1 MVANIETQAVQPPAV
16 VRVCMGGTRVV
27 EHPLQ
32 PMATHETLR
41 NIYCGHIQLPQ
52 SDLDTYNRM
61 TAEINRAT
69 YHTDREFL
77 LDQRHRFFVNA
88 MYAQRDRI
96 EADTSKS
103 ANATQAAG
111 QTAATM

>member
-1 MVANIETQAVQPPAV
+1 MVANIETPPVQPAAV

-27 EHPLQ
+27 EYPLQ

-41 NIYCGHIQLPQ
+41 NIYCGYIQLPQ

-61 TAEINRAT
+61 TGEINRAT

-77 LDQRHRFFVNA
+77 LDQRHRFFVDA
-88 MYAQRDRI
+88 MYRQRDRF
-96 EADTSKS
+96 
-103 ANATQAAG
+103 QAAS
-111 QTAATM
+111 QLAEAADSTSTSTVNS

>member
-1 MVANIETQAVQPPAV
+1 MDAILNADTNTVMTQPPAV
-16 VRVCMGGTRVV
+16 VKVCMGGTRVV
-27 EHPLQ
+27 EYPLQ
-32 PMATHETLR
+32 PLATHETLR

-61 TAEINRAT
+61 TGEINRAT

-88 MYAQRDRI
+88 MYAQRDHI
-96 EADTSKS
+96 QAQEL
-103 ANATQAAG
+103 QAA
-111 QTAATM
+111 

>member
-1 MVANIETQAVQPPAV
+1 MDANIAANVSQPPAV
-16 VRVCMGGTRVV
+16 IRVCMGGTRVT
-27 EHPLQ
+27 EYPLQ

-61 TAEINRAT
+61 TGEINRAT

-88 MYAQRDRI
+88 MYAQRDHL
-96 EADTSKS
+96 
-103 ANATQAAG
+103 QA
-111 QTAATM
+111 QELKAA